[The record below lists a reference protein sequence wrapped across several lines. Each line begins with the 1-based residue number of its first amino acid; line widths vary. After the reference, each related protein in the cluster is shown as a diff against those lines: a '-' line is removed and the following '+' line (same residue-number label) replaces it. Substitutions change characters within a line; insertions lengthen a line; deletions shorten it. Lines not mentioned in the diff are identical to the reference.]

1 MVLSGLSAGGRPDA
15 RPFGLILNMFHALMF
30 HDSRVSAWLVSVSQ
44 SVKELF
50 VPLYGTKIIK
60 ICVTHNRGYSDT
72 LQARNSLI
80 YNKLRV
86 KQSA

>member
-1 MVLSGLSAGGRPDA
+1 
-15 RPFGLILNMFHALMF
+15 MF

-50 VPLYGTKIIK
+50 VTLYGTKIIK

-72 LQARNSLI
+72 LQVCNPLI
-80 YNKLRV
+80 YNKLCV